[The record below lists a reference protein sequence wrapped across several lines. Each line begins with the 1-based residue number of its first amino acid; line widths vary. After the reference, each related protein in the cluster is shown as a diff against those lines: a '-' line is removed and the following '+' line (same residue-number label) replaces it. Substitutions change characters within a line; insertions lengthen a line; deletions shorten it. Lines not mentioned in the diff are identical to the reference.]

1 MLHLKTTV
9 MSVNYMRYSTWY
21 LNLVL
26 GTEEPEAG
34 EQRIGSLALDEALK
48 VLCVLRLLSHP
59 HTSTHQSR
67 VRQQTRLDFST
78 WKSHWSRNQSV
89 LLRGEAS
96 PSHGASLTRETLW
109 APLNPGNVPSG
120 PTGQAQPSQRKEDMS
135 NSWDLRTPLPKP
147 QGKHNCTQAGA
158 R

>member
-26 GTEEPEAG
+26 GTEEPGAG

-48 VLCVLRLLSHP
+48 VLCVLWLFSHP
-59 HTSTHQSR
+59 HTSTLQSR

-78 WKSHWSRNQSV
+78 WKSHWSRKQSV

-96 PSHGASLTRETLW
+96 PSHGASLTQETLW

-135 NSWDLRTPLPKP
+135 NSSGPENAPPKTT
-147 QGKHNCTQAGA
+147 G
-158 R
+158 